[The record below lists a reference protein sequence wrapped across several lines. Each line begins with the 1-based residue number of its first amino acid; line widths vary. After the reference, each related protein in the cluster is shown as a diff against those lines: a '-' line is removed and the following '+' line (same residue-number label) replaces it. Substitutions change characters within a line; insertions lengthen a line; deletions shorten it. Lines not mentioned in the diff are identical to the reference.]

1 LNEIL
6 KNDSMSLRAMTS
18 PLEYLNSPKFNEQ
31 RKAYRVA
38 ITMSPTH
45 IVWVVID
52 MTGLSPGEALL
63 RSKQITDQ
71 IRLQEPKYRAAV
83 TRDLLP
89 LYNVSSGGKTLE
101 TDEFKRRIS
110 LAEIK
115 VNPANS
121 GSAGCATLYYAD
133 GNMFAGRSIE
143 VLLDG
148 DLGYA
153 KSQLIGKQISPEDY
167 AYVVGKPDAA
177 EALTWLGEAKV
188 PGDRTITGGDGKG
201 WRGAKAIAVV
211 QELYDLGAILVT
223 AAGISGRIEQTTQQ
237 DTSRLIVQL
246 PADKK
251 KRARLFDWE
260 AKFARKFGWDP
271 ATDDGQEY
279 LLIWRD

>member
-1 LNEIL
+1 MGFP
-6 KNDSMSLRAMTS
+6 KSDSMSIRTRMTH
-18 PLEYLNSPKFNEQ
+18 PLEYLNSPKFEEQ

-71 IRLQEPKYRAAV
+71 IRLQEPEYRTAV
-83 TRDLLP
+83 ARDLLAHC
-89 LYNVSSGGKTLE
+89 NDSSSGRALE
-101 TDEFKRRIS
+101 IDEFKRRIS

-133 GNMFAGRSIE
+133 GNLFAGRSIE

-148 DLGYA
+148 DLGHV
-153 KSQLIGKQISPEDY
+153 KSQLVGNQISAEDY
-167 AYVVGKPDAA
+167 AYVVSKPDAA
-177 EALTWLGEAKV
+177 EALAWLREAKA

-201 WRGAKAIAVV
+201 WRGAKAMAVV
-211 QELYDLGAILVT
+211 QELYDLGAVRAT
-223 AAGISGRIEQTTQQ
+223 AAEISGRIEQSKQQ

-246 PADKK
+246 PVDKK
-251 KRARLFDWE
+251 KRARLFGWE
-260 AKFARKFGWDP
+260 ANFARKSGWD
-271 ATDDGQEY
+271 ATTDDGQDY